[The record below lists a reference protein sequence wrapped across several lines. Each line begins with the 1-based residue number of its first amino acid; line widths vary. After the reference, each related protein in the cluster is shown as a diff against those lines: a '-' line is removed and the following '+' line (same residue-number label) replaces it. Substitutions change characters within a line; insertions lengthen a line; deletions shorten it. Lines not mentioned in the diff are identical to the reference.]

1 MGGNSKDFQ
10 DEASKRFD
18 ELMKKS
24 EKTKKPEKPPKAVKL
39 FEDSDDLSTPDLIIA
54 RKPNERKKQ
63 LDDQLQSDSISLQT
77 ISLWIQKYQ
86 LIRM

>member
-10 DEASKRFD
+10 DEASKKFD
-18 ELMKKS
+18 ALMKKS
-24 EKTKKPEKPPKAVKL
+24 EKTKKPEKTSKAVKF
-39 FEDSDDLSTPDLIIA
+39 FEDSDDSSPDLIIA

-63 LDDQLQSDSISLQT
+63 LEGQLQSDSISLQT